1 MSVVPIRLF
10 GDPVLRQRAEPVDQV
25 DHNLHRWIEELVHTM
40 EAADGLGLA
49 APQIGVLR
57 RLFVINLPVLELGDA
72 PRVFINPEIL
82 AKEGWDV
89 AEEGCLSLPGLYAPV
104 GRYTRIRVRAQ
115 ILEEDT
121 LKTIT
126 FDAEDLY
133 ARVIQHEL
141 DHLNGVLFID
151 HLPLRERARLLAQ
164 WKGLSTPSHRTSS
177 D

>member
-10 GDPVLRQRAEPVDQV
+10 GDPVLRQRAEPVDTV
-25 DHNLHRWIEELVHTM
+25 DHNLRRWMEDLIHTLD
-40 EAADGLGLA
+40 AAEGLGLA

-57 RLFVINLPVLELGDA
+57 RLFVVNLPALDLGEEPQVL
-72 PRVFINPEIL
+72 INPEIV

-89 AEEGCLSLPGLYAPV
+89 AEEGCLSIPGLYAPV

-115 ILEEDT
+115 ILEGDT
-121 LKTIT
+121 LKSVT
-126 FDAEDLY
+126 FTAEDLY
-133 ARVIQHEL
+133 ARVIQHEY

-164 WKGLSTPSHRTSS
+164 WKGLSTPSPGTSS

>member
-10 GDPVLRQRAEPVDQV
+10 GDPVLRQRAEPVEGV
-25 DHNLHRWIEELVHTM
+25 DHNLRRWIEDLIHTLD
-40 EAADGLGLA
+40 AAEGLGLA

-57 RLFVINLPVLELGDA
+57 RLFVVNLPALERGEAPQVL
-72 PRVFINPEIL
+72 INPEIVE
-82 AKEGWDV
+82 KEGWDV
-89 AEEGCLSLPGLYAPV
+89 AEEGCLSIPGLYAPV

-115 ILEEDT
+115 ILEGDSLKPVT
-121 LKTIT
+121 L
-126 FDAEDLY
+126 DADGLY
-133 ARVIQHEL
+133 ARVIQHEY

-164 WKGLSTPSHRTSS
+164 WKGLFTPSPGTSS